1 MRPIFLVMVYG
12 RWYYKNALRQKAY
25 TSGNSSSSTS
35 GQHSQHAAGVNEVK
49 ASAADAQEARE
60 ARLKRFEELAVA
72 EAERKRKETYA
83 EAMASAMGTTP
94 SDVRQRLNAK

>member
-1 MRPIFLVMVYG
+1 VLLMR
-12 RWYYKNALRQKAY
+12 
-25 TSGNSSSSTS
+25 
-35 GQHSQHAAGVNEVK
+35 
-49 ASAADAQEARE
+49 
-60 ARLKRFEELAVA
+60 KRFEELAVA

>member
-1 MRPIFLVMVYG
+1 V
-12 RWYYKNALRQKAY
+12 RQRAY
-25 TSGNSSSSTS
+25 TSGSSSNNTTS
-35 GQHSQHAAGVNEVK
+35 GQHTHHAAGVNEVK

-72 EAERKRKETYA
+72 EAERRRKETYA

-94 SDVRQRLNAK
+94 SDVRQRLNAQK

>member
-1 MRPIFLVMVYG
+1 
-12 RWYYKNALRQKAY
+12 
-25 TSGNSSSSTS
+25 
-35 GQHSQHAAGVNEVK
+35 VK

-72 EAERKRKETYA
+72 EAERRRKETYA

-94 SDVRQRLNAK
+94 SDVRQRLNAQK